1 MKTTIQK
8 EMRKIR
14 VQLKLHDIT
23 EEKKKSLREELEK
36 LRLLHEEEK
45 MKKTEEDVKNL

>member
-14 VQLKLHDIT
+14 IQLKLHDIS
-23 EEKKKSLREELEK
+23 ESKKSSLRQSLEK
-36 LRLLHEEEK
+36 LKISQKKEK
-45 MKKTEEDVKNL
+45 KDVKTI